1 MLGPGDDVRSADI
14 GILCDKDVFWPP
26 MVASAARR
34 LPMPTMSHLPRAA
47 QPAGLI
53 RRLMAMV
60 YDSLLLFAVLAFA
73 GALWALTLGI
83 PEDGNLWYF
92 TYLLLVACGFFS
104 GFWMKGGQTLGMKT
118 WRLRVETDQG
128 QTLGLKQAL
137 LRFFAAILAWL
148 PAGLGFLWMLVD
160 PKRKALHDHI
170 SGTRIVTLPKPQ
182 K

>member
-1 MLGPGDDVRSADI
+1 MAAD
-14 GILCDKDVFWPP
+14 G
-26 MVASAARR
+26 S
-34 LPMPTMSHLPRAA
+34 
-47 QPAGLI
+47 I
-53 RRLMAMV
+53 RRPPLA
-60 YDSLLLFAVLAFA
+60 YADHEPPPPRRPTRRIDPPLDGHGLHSLLLFAVLAFA

>member
-1 MLGPGDDVRSADI
+1 
-14 GILCDKDVFWPP
+14 
-26 MVASAARR
+26 MVASVPRS
-34 LPMPTMSHLPRAA
+34 PPIPIMSQAPRAA
-47 QPAGLI
+47 QPAGFV

-83 PEDGNLWYF
+83 PKYGDPWYF
-92 TYLLLVACGFFS
+92 VYLLLVACGFFS
-104 GFWMKGGQTLGMKT
+104 GFWIKGGQTLGMRT

-128 QTLGLKQAL
+128 RTLGLKHVL
-137 LRFFAAILAWL
+137 LRFFAALLAWL

-160 PKRKALHDHI
+160 SERKALHDHI